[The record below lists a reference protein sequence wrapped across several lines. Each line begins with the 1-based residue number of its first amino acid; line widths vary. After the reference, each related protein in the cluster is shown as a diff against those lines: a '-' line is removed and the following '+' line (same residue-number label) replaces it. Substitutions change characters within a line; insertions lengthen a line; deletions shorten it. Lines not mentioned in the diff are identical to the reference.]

1 MNPGIRSHRVR
12 WTLYGKRLGRSVE
25 EALQKLSAFLSEAK
39 RHIYSQQGEIRSTL
53 PSARQY
59 EFIRAAM
66 SYTDI
71 YFGESQFTG
80 VETVRVEDIATWG
93 MGYYGGIHSD
103 IVDGTEIK
111 DIFDFLGEAL
121 CAGNTRVPIRG
132 TSQYARGG
140 FRYDIDIIGDL
151 SSFRAHESIA
161 RRDQIVWTY
170 YGSGGVL
177 RP

>member
-1 MNPGIRSHRVR
+1 MEAA
-12 WTLYGKRLGRSVE
+12 LG
-25 EALQKLSAFLSEAK
+25 KLSTFLTEAK
-39 RHIYSQQGEIRSTL
+39 RHIYSQQGEIRSPL
-53 PSARQY
+53 PSARQF
-59 EFIRAAM
+59 EFTREAM

-80 VETVRVEDIATWG
+80 VETVRVGNIATWG

-103 IVDGTEIK
+103 IVDGREIK
-111 DIFDFLGEAL
+111 DLFDFLGDAL

-132 TSQYARGG
+132 TSQYTRGD

-161 RRDQIVWTY
+161 RRDRIVWTY